1 MSRTWSKAVVFAI
14 AVVFAAA
21 PFVFAQTSG
30 SGSATSGTQPQMGTG
45 TSGSAPSGTQPQMG
59 TGTTT
64 GSQSSQMGTMAAQ
77 DTLQATVADVNHQD
91 HTLKLKMQDGKTVE
105 FKVPE
110 ASLTNLNKGD
120 SVQVS
125 IRKADAHSSGMGTST
140 GTTPSRTESGSP
152 GSTTPGSAPK
162 AR

>member
-1 MSRTWSKAVVFAI
+1 MGTGTA
-14 AVVFAAA
+14 
-21 PFVFAQTSG
+21 
-30 SGSATSGTQPQMGTG
+30 GSATSGSQSQMGTG
-45 TSGSAPSGTQPQMG
+45 TAGSATSGSQSQMG

-64 GSQSSQMGTMAAQ
+64 QMGTMAAQ
-77 DTLQATVADVNHQD
+77 DTLQATVADVNHQ
-91 HTLKLKMQDGKTVE
+91 HNTLKLKMQGGETVE
-105 FKVPE
+105 FKLPE
-110 ASLTNLNKGD
+110 ASLANLNKGD

-162 AR
+162 SR

>member
-14 AVVFAAA
+14 AVVLAAA

-30 SGSATSGTQPQMGTG
+30 SGSATSGTQQHLSP
-45 TSGSAPSGTQPQMG
+45 
-59 TGTTT
+59 GTTT
-64 GSQSSQMGTMAAQ
+64 SSQSSPTGTMGAQ
-77 DTLQATVADVNHQD
+77 DTIHATVADVNHQ
-91 HTLKLKMQDGKTVE
+91 HNTLKLKMQSGETVE

-125 IRKADAHSSGMGTST
+125 IRKAEAQSGMTTPGMTTQPSRPAPSTS
-140 GTTPSRTESGSP
+140 GSTTPSR
-152 GSTTPGSAPK
+152 
-162 AR
+162 

>member
-30 SGSATSGTQPQMGTG
+30 TGSAT
-45 TSGSAPSGTQPQMG
+45 SGTQPQMG

-64 GSQSSQMGTMAAQ
+64 GSQPSSQMGTMAAQ
-77 DTLQATVADVNHQD
+77 DTLQATVADVNHQ
-91 HTLKLKMQDGKTVE
+91 HNTLKLKMQGGETVE
-105 FKVPE
+105 FKLPE
-110 ASLTNLNKGD
+110 ASLANLNKGD

-140 GTTPSRTESGSP
+140 GTTPSRPESGSP
-152 GSTTPGSAPK
+152 GSTTSGSAPK
-162 AR
+162 SR